1 MKPLITLLLCLVC
14 VPAFAQ
20 VDAPNAH
27 LWASVRITNGGMGSG
42 TIISPEGFGVTC
54 GHLFRGKIG
63 GQFTVAFADG
73 GECQGTLLYHR
84 LGNDQDIAL
93 FSIPKEQV
101 RGYAP
106 VAENPPSGEVRA
118 VGYPGGEGPK
128 LVSSSFVGH
137 YPGRDKWQFAQ
148 YINNGQSGGGIFQGP
163 YLVGVMVEKNRG
175 GQGEPGDICN
185 AVPLPTIVNALE
197 AQCGPEG
204 CSPGGA
210 LGRIF
215 TPRPN
220 VPLGN
225 PPRGNGQI
233 PPPAPRSDDPP
244 KIDINDLPGPEP
256 EPTTPDPYLG
266 HKRPVPGPAGPA
278 GPKGDKGDTGPA
290 GPAGKDGKG
299 ADPLET
305 QRILGLLE
313 ANQREITLTNQR
325 LEAAGKKAA
334 DEDSLL
340 KAELLRL
347 QQKIDSVS
355 NTGGTSPQIE
365 ARLAALEAQINSKMR
380 YHLRQ
385 VPVNKD
391 AK

>member
-1 MKPLITLLLCLVC
+1 MKRAALAFLLCLVA

-20 VDAPNAH
+20 VDAPNSH
-27 LWASVRITNGGMGSG
+27 LWASVRISNGGMGSG
-42 TIISPEGFGVTC
+42 TIISPDGFGVTC
-54 GHLFRGKIG
+54 GHLFRGTIG
-63 GQFTVAFADG
+63 GKFTVAFADG

-101 RGYAP
+101 RGYCP
-106 VAENPPSGEVRA
+106 VAEHPPNGDVRA

-128 LVSSSFVGH
+128 LVISSFVGH

-185 AVPLPTIVNALE
+185 AVPLPTIVKALE
-197 AQCGPEG
+197 AQCGPNG

-215 TPRPN
+215 TPSPN

-233 PPPAPRSDDPP
+233 PPPAPRSDGIPP
-244 KIDINDLPGPEP
+244 VDINDLPGPEP
-256 EPTTPDPYLG
+256 ATPDPFLG
-266 HKRPVPGPAGPA
+266 HKRTTPGPVGPA
-278 GPKGDKGDTGPA
+278 GPKGDKGDKGDPGKDGKSADEARIAKIEALLIELAQRKAEKGDKGDT
-290 GPAGKDGKG
+290 GPAGKD
-299 ADPLET
+299 ADLAGVLRTLPPIQFE
-305 QRILGLLE
+305 LLD
-313 ANQREITLTNQR
+313 
-325 LEAAGKKAA
+325 AAGNVTSRK
-334 DEDSLL
+334 
-340 KAELLRL
+340 
-347 QQKIDSVS
+347 SVPL
-355 NTGGTSPQIE
+355 GGTLQLKLDVE
-365 ARLAALEAQINSKMR
+365 QNRLK
-380 YHLRQ
+380 
-385 VPVNKD
+385 
-391 AK
+391 